1 MSGNAQVFVSFGQ
14 SMWPFLKSG
23 EKLIVKEAPL
33 NSLKLGDIILFRQ
46 AEKLVCHRLVKRS
59 SVNGKMILYTRGE
72 HNFFHKDPVEEEM
85 LLGRVVGVFR
95 NGKVKSLNGVLGR
108 LQNYLLIFLSP
119 LINKGVVFLDKL
131 KKASHART

>member
-1 MSGNAQVFVSFGQ
+1 MSGNTQVFVSCGQ

-23 EKLIVKEAPL
+23 EKLIVKETRP

-59 SVNGKMILYTRGE
+59 SVNGKVVLYARGE
-72 HNFFHKDPVEEEM
+72 HNFFHNDPVEEEM
-85 LLGRVVGVFR
+85 LVGRVVGIFR
-95 NGKVKSLNGVLGR
+95 NGKIKGLNGALRR

-119 LINKGVVFLDKL
+119 LINKGVVFLDKF
-131 KKASHART
+131 KKASHARK